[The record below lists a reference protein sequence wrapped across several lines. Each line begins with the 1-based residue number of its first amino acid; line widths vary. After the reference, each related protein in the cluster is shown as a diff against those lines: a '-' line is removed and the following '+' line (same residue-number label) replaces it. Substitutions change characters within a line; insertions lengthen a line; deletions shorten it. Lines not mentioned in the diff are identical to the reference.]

1 MINVVGSLVVVI
13 ATMLLAGCASKD
25 AHSNDFAK
33 NQLEEMKKPTK
44 HRLSK

>member
-1 MINVVGSLVVVI
+1 MKKVLGSAVVTLT
-13 ATMLLAGCASKD
+13 AMLLVGCASKD
-25 AHSNDFAK
+25 ASTNGFAK

>member
-1 MINVVGSLVVVI
+1 MKKVLGSIVVVSAI
-13 ATMLLAGCASKD
+13 MLLAGCASKD